1 MMKFIDMMVKQRD
14 CLEDNVP
21 YASKVFDPDGLGLIS
36 EEELRLTMIKLGEP
50 LTEAEVCSII
60 VEADLDGNGK
70 INFQEFSLLM
80 AASHN
85 PSSGPSQSKG
95 V

>member
-1 MMKFIDMMVKQRD
+1 MKFIDMMVKQRD

-60 VEADLDGNGK
+60 VEADLY
-70 INFQEFSLLM
+70 
-80 AASHN
+80 
-85 PSSGPSQSKG
+85 
-95 V
+95 

>member
-1 MMKFIDMMVKQRD
+1 MT
-14 CLEDNVP
+14 N
-21 YASKVFDPDGLGLIS
+21 
-36 EEELRLTMIKLGEP
+36 LREP

-60 VEADLDGNGK
+60 VEADLYGDGK
-70 INFQEFSLLM
+70 INFQEFSRLM

-85 PSSGPSQSKG
+85 PGSGPSQSKG

>member
-1 MMKFIDMMVKQRD
+1 MKFIDMMVKQRD
-14 CLEDNVP
+14 CLEDNVA

-60 VEADLDGNGK
+60 VEADLYGDGK
-70 INFQEFSLLM
+70 INFQEFKMLM
-80 AASHN
+80 ATKL
-85 PSSGPSQSKG
+85 SSL
-95 V
+95 

>member
-14 CLEDNVP
+14 CLEDNVA

-60 VEADLDGNGK
+60 VEADLYGDGK
-70 INFQEFSLLM
+70 INFQEFSRLM
-80 AASHN
+80 AASYY

>member
-1 MMKFIDMMVKQRD
+1 MT
-14 CLEDNVP
+14 N
-21 YASKVFDPDGLGLIS
+21 
-36 EEELRLTMIKLGEP
+36 LREP

-70 INFQEFSLLM
+70 INFQEFSRLM
-80 AASHN
+80 AASYY
-85 PSSGPSQSKG
+85 PSSRPSQSKG

>member
-1 MMKFIDMMVKQRD
+1 MKFIDMMVKQRD

-60 VEADLDGNGK
+60 VEADLYGDGK
-70 INFQEFSLLM
+70 INFQEFKMLM
-80 AASHN
+80 ATKL
-85 PSSGPSQSKG
+85 SSL
-95 V
+95 